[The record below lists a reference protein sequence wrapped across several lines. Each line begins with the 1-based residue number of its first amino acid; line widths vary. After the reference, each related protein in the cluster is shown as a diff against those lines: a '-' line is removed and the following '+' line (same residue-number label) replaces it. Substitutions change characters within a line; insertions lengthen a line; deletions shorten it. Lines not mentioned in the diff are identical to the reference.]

1 MTESAL
7 LLSSPSAQPSLPET
21 MNFSAQDAPGQ
32 HARRI
37 LSITA
42 VRLVLSC
49 SVGPLIDSSSHNVPS
64 WPHTKEEGMT

>member
-49 SVGPLIDSSSHNVPS
+49 SVGAVD
-64 WPHTKEEGMT
+64 